1 MGDLR
6 QKCATTAC
14 RPRRR
19 HRCAVH
25 RSVPA
30 LLFLVTLGGCEAV
43 DFAELTGPDALAE
56 GRLPEKV
63 APVPPDELD
72 AVARRSFREG
82 AYGNAAR
89 YFEQIVADNPDDGE
103 AWLGLAASYD
113 RIRRFDL
120 ADRAYARAEPLVGG
134 RAAFFN
140 NRGYS
145 FLLRGDLSNAMRD
158 FQKAL
163 QLSPGNPVVLN
174 NMALVRNAAR

>member
-1 MGDLR
+1 M
-6 QKCATTAC
+6 APA
-14 RPRRR
+14 RRR
-19 HRCAVH
+19 RRCGPAG
-25 RSVPA
+25 RSIST
-30 LLFLVTLGGCEAV
+30 LLVLAALGGCEAI
-43 DFAELTGPDALAE
+43 DFADLGGPDALAE

-63 APVPPDELD
+63 APVPADELD

-82 AYGNAAR
+82 AFGNAAR
-89 YFEQIVADNPDDGE
+89 YFEQIVADDPDDGE